1 MANNTGKKFGG
12 RTKGTPNKLT
22 QEMKEKIKAVVED
35 SLSSIDLNEC
45 SNSERIRLIEI
56 GLKYLLPALKQI
68 ENTNQTTFEG
78 IDFKSVLKFE

>member
-1 MANNTGKKFGG
+1 MIAIIGSGKHSG
-12 RTKGTPNKLT
+12 
-22 QEMKEKIKAVVED
+22 VVED

-68 ENTNQTTFEG
+68 ENTNQTTFDG
-78 IDFKSVLKFE
+78 LDFKSILKFE

>member
-1 MANNTGKKFGG
+1 MANNTGRKFGG

-35 SLSSIDLNEC
+35 SLWSINLNEC

-68 ENTNQTTFEG
+68 ENSHQTTFDG
-78 IDFKSVLKFE
+78 VDFKSILKFE

>member
-1 MANNTGKKFGG
+1 MANNTGRKFGG

-68 ENTNQTTFEG
+68 ENNYQMPFDG
-78 IDFKSVLKFE
+78 VDFKSILKFE